1 MCSVQCIAQELKQ
14 EPYTSILILSN
25 KTCKQFYWEWLR
37 ENTKLPGLEITIA
50 IMILQE
56 NDNICFVNVNS
67 ITNIIVYHDQHWI
80 AKTHCG
86 TDKSKHIYVTSFGEK
101 QKKNHWKKP
110 NNKNRQRF
118 IRNRVIYTNC
128 VWARI
133 KCVNEGNFLLDYVFL
148 WFCARNYFR
157 CKQSNSLNFNWWTNR
172 MRN

>member
-101 QKKNHWKKP
+101 QKKT
-110 NNKNRQRF
+110 
-118 IRNRVIYTNC
+118 IERNLIIKIDSVLYVIELYT
-128 VWARI
+128 RI
-133 KCVNEGNFLLDYVFL
+133 VYELE
-148 WFCARNYFR
+148 
-157 CKQSNSLNFNWWTNR
+157 
-172 MRN
+172 